1 MVFHHVK
8 RVFCNFYKCS
18 FFFFL
23 LKVQFEKRIA
33 TLILDN
39 YFDDNFITLSI
50 VMNCFYKPLIY
61 FLLHNLSTP
70 IVLFLRLVFDQIVR
84 QLENENERQTE
95 V

>member
-1 MVFHHVK
+1 MIILLHV
-8 RVFCNFYKCS
+8 S
-18 FFFFL
+18 SL
-23 LKVQFEKRIA
+23 A
-33 TLILDN
+33 
-39 YFDDNFITLSI
+39 
-50 VMNCFYKPLIY
+50 MNCFYITLIY